1 MGIKIGQAEF
11 SKHEFALLVIC
22 LAFFALLFF
31 GSFAFKTTGKFF
43 PMLVGGP
50 GFIMVSLY
58 LLSGLISPR
67 LYETMKK
74 GTDFKLFGLIPDEG
88 TLPSE
93 QEPEEDKPVDQ
104 VPLFKIHFSYLV
116 LSLFFGFVLFS
127 YLFGFYVSTVA
138 FSASYLFL
146 VEGAGENKEISMISK
161 IALILL
167 LVGVVYGFDYS
178 FGHNFMEG
186 AVYQLFG
193 QD

>member
-1 MGIKIGQAEF
+1 MKIKIGIAEF
-11 SKHEFALLVIC
+11 SKQEFALLIIC

-58 LLSGLISPR
+58 LLSGLISPQ

-88 TLPSE
+88 VLPSE
-93 QEPEEDKPVDQ
+93 QEPAEEKLADQ
-104 VPLFKIHFSYLV
+104 VSPFKIHFSYLV
-116 LSLFFGFVLFS
+116 FSLFFGFILFS
-127 YLFGFYVSTVA
+127 YLFGFYVSTVI
-138 FSASYLFL
+138 FSTSYLFL
-146 VEGAGENKEISMISK
+146 VEGSGENKDMSTISK

-167 LVGVVYGFDYS
+167 LVGVVYVFDYS